1 MWMASELPHGRAV
14 AQSSSYTRNP
24 NLRRPETQGGGWLWR
39 LLKWLFWRGVV
50 VGVLVCVVYV
60 VLASR
65 FDLEEVRDIPER
77 STVFDRDGKP
87 YGRLQ
92 GENRLT
98 VPLAEVSDHFK
109 KALLAR
115 EDARF
120 YDHWGI
126 DPVGIARAIVKNL
139 VVRGAAQGAS
149 TLTQQLARNSLPL
162 GGKNIHRKVLEM
174 FVSFRMERYFTKDQI
189 LEMYVNRIYF
199 GGGVWGIETA
209 RQLYF
214 GKSARAL
221 GLGEAAMLAG
231 IIRGPTRFSPITNLE
246 GAHRERNTVLG
257 RMVGLG
263 MISEEVA
270 EAERVKVL
278 AVASKRRLVGKDD
291 YAMDAILRE
300 LSRIIPEDELNDG
313 GMRIFTTI
321 DPQLQDVAQNAL
333 DEHLSKIEKGKGY
346 AHPRKADFS
355 PSAREAEIEPQYMQ
369 GAVLAIDNRTGGIR
383 CVVGGRDY
391 HDSRFNR
398 ALNAQRQVGSTFKS
412 FVYLAAFGRG
422 LHASDLVDDGP
433 IRRGEVR
440 DAPRWS
446 PANSDNTFR
455 GMIPMED
462 GLINSRNTSTVRV
475 GERATLA
482 EVVKIGSAAGFTM
495 RRQPSVYLGAFEATL
510 KTVTT
515 AYTVFPNQ
523 GRIRQPFLVER
534 IEDRRGTV
542 LYRANLPQRAIF
554 QPGACAQVS
563 RVLAKVLERGSA
575 ASARSVLGFKRI
587 AAGKTGTTDNY
598 QDAWFV
604 GYTTSLTCGVW
615 VGFDKPQKT
624 VPQGYGSTL
633 ALPVWT
639 AVMDAAPLTRYPAG
653 GLPD

>member
-1 MWMASELPHGRAV
+1 MAQTSP
-14 AQSSSYTRNP
+14 YTRNP
-24 NLRRPETQGGGWLWR
+24 NGRSSTASGSGWVWR
-39 LLKWLFWRGVV
+39 LLKWIFWRGCV
-50 VGVLVCVVYV
+50 VGILVCLVYAG
-60 VLASR
+60 LASR
-65 FDLEEVRDIPER
+65 YELEEVRDIPER

-98 VPLAEVSDHFK
+98 VPLTSVSDHFR

-115 EDARF
+115 EDSRF
-120 YDHWGI
+120 YSHWGI
-126 DPVGIARAIVKNL
+126 DPVGIARAAVKNL

-162 GGKNIHRKVLEM
+162 GGKTLHRKVLEI
-174 FVSFRMERYFTKDQI
+174 FVSFRLERYFTKDQI

-199 GGGVWGIETA
+199 GGGVWGVETA
-209 RQLYF
+209 SQLYF
-214 GKSARAL
+214 GKGAAHL

-231 IIRGPTRFSPITNLE
+231 IIRGPTRFSPVTNPE

-257 RMVGLG
+257 RMVALG

-270 EAERVKVL
+270 EAEKGKV
-278 AVASKRRLVGKDD
+278 VAIAKKRRLVGKDD

-321 DPQLQDVAQNAL
+321 DPLLQDVAQKSL
-333 DEHLSKIEKGKGY
+333 DEHLTKIERGKGY
-346 AHPRKADFS
+346 AHPKKADFS

-369 GAVLAIDNRTGGIR
+369 GAVLALDNRTGGVR

-412 FVYLAAFGRG
+412 FVYLAALGRG
-422 LHASDLVDDGP
+422 MQPNDLVDDGP

-440 DAPRWS
+440 DAPKWS

-455 GMIPMED
+455 GMIAMED
-462 GLINSRNTSTVRV
+462 ALINSRNTSTVRV
-475 GERATLA
+475 GERAGLA
-482 EVVKIGSAAGFTM
+482 EVVKIGNAAGFTM

-563 RVLAKVLERGSA
+563 RILSKVLDRGSA
-575 ASARSVLGFKRI
+575 ASARSVLGFKKV

-624 VPQGYGSTL
+624 VPQGYGSAL
-633 ALPVWT
+633 ALPVWA
-639 AVMDAAPLTRYPAG
+639 AVMDAAPGARYPAG
-653 GLPD
+653 DLPR